1 MRTHLLFGLVLL
13 GLMSGCGIGQR
24 YVHVEHDY
32 EEGYDDGSSHVVEHH
47 VHYDEPAT
55 HHGYSGY
62 TECGDFFAPAG
73 DVNTCQPGS
82 FCSDATFSK
91 CAPGCLSDQ
100 NCSPEQVCVKQHA
113 RNRGT
118 CQAM

>member
-1 MRTHLLFGLVLL
+1 MRIPLVFALATAT
-13 GLMSGCGIGQR
+13 LMTGCGLGQR
-24 YVHVEHDY
+24 YVH
-32 EEGYDDGSSHVVEHH
+32 EEVYVDVEHH
-47 VHYDEPAT
+47 DPEGYEVEYDVHHEANAG
-55 HHGYSGY
+55 HGYSGY
-62 TECGDFFAPAG
+62 TACGDFFAPDG

-82 FCSDATFSK
+82 FCSNATFSK

-100 NCSPEQVCVKQHA
+100 NCSPEQLCIKDSG